1 MANEITMP
9 KLGLTMTEGTV
20 SEWKKQEGDPVEK
33 GEIILVVATDK
44 LTFEVEAEQSGVLA
58 KILVPAGSS
67 AAVSDAVGII
77 AAPGEEVETS
87 SPAAEEPVTKEKPVK
102 IESETSASP
111 EKKPVESSEMSEAG
125 IGEGTSVLVIGAG
138 PGGYVSAIRAA
149 QLGADVT
156 IVDRKYYGGTC
167 LNVGCI
173 PTKVLL
179 HTVELFNA
187 VKEGEMIGLKAD
199 NVEVDWSALMKRK
212 EQVTAQLVGGVR
224 SLLSSNGVKMLE
236 GDASFISDSEI
247 RVSSSGKDQVLSPD
261 YCIIAAGSE
270 PVVPPVP
277 GIDSKSVITSNE
289 ALSLDKVPDSMTI
302 VGGGVIGVEFASIFA
317 SLGTRVTI
325 VEMLPEILPNTD
337 KEIVAVLKSVLAA
350 KGVEI
355 LTSSKVTRFREE
367 NGSLVSE
374 VKMSEGDREIIT
386 EKVLVSVG
394 RKPST
399 STLGLENTGVKMDRA
414 KIIIDKKMKTSVDSI
429 YAIGDCCSPIMLAH
443 VASREGEV
451 AAENIMG
458 HKTVMDYKTNPG
470 AVYTSPEIAWAGLTE
485 EQAVEKGHNVK
496 IGKFPLI
503 ANGKSLIMNE
513 TEGFIK
519 FVVDEK
525 YDEILGVHIIGPRAT
540 DLIVEAALALRLEA
554 TIDEIVTTIHAHPT
568 IGEALGEAA
577 LDVNNIAVHI
587 PPRK

>member
-87 SPAAEEPVTKEKPVK
+87 FPAAEEPVTKEKPVK

-277 GIDSKSVITSNE
+277 GIDSKGVITSNE

>member
-277 GIDSKSVITSNE
+277 GIDSKGVITSNE

>member
-67 AAVSDAVGII
+67 AAVSEAVGII
-77 AAPGEEVETS
+77 AAPGEELETS
-87 SPAAEEPVTKEKPVK
+87 SPAAEEPVTEEQPVK
-102 IESETSASP
+102 IESEISAAP
-111 EKKPVESSEMSEAG
+111 AKKLVESSGMSEAG

-277 GIDSKSVITSNE
+277 GIDSKGVITSNE

-337 KEIVAVLKSVLAA
+337 KEIVAVLKNILAA

-374 VKMSEGDREIIT
+374 VKMPEGDREIIT

-458 HKTVMDYKTNPG
+458 HETLMDYKTNPG

-485 EQAVEKGHNVK
+485 EQAVEKGHKVK

>member
-87 SPAAEEPVTKEKPVK
+87 SPAAEEPVTEEKPVK

>member
-67 AAVSDAVGII
+67 AAVSEAVGII
-77 AAPGEEVETS
+77 AAPGEELETS
-87 SPAAEEPVTKEKPVK
+87 SPAAEEPVTEEQPVK
-102 IESETSASP
+102 IESEISAAP
-111 EKKPVESSEMSEAG
+111 AKKLVESSGMSEAG

-277 GIDSKSVITSNE
+277 GIDSKGVITSNE

-355 LTSSKVTRFREE
+355 LTSSKVTCFREE

-374 VKMSEGDREIIT
+374 VKMPEGDREIIT

-458 HKTVMDYKTNPG
+458 HETVMDYKTNPG

-485 EQAVEKGHNVK
+485 EQAVEKGHKVK

>member
-87 SPAAEEPVTKEKPVK
+87 SPAAEEPVTEEKPVK

-277 GIDSKSVITSNE
+277 GIDSKGVITSNE